1 MDLSYIY
8 LFFDGVITLAGVL
21 LVVTGF
27 LCGAEMLKWW
37 GSAYFIGAVGLGVFV
52 AGRLGSPILAHGVAP
67 GILLMAYGVMWL
79 GVRRLAGR
87 SGSVPL
93 ALLPGLVWLVAGA
106 VLPFAAT
113 PWLYLVAQ
121 APLIL
126 LMLVLLLVEILHMA
140 VPAAARYPL
149 AAVLVA
155 HGVFVLVRAAALL
168 AHGDPAALRFWL
180 VVSAGEG
187 IAFVFCDA
195 LCASHLVR
203 MLRERLLDSAAH
215 TDFLTGVLNRRGFTL
230 QAERRLRVSPCMLLV
245 LDIDGFKRINDTLGH
260 AEGDRLLRELGK
272 ICLESVRAADVVGR
286 LGGDEFAI
294 LIDGGTAETAAAVA
308 SRIRQAFA
316 QTLTPHGLAVAV
328 SIGIDGAKPGNT
340 LDDLLR
346 QADMRLYRA
355 KDSTPRIRRLALGT
369 G

>member
-8 LFFDGVITLAGVL
+8 LFFDGMTVLAGIL

-27 LCGAEMLKWW
+27 LSGAEMLKWW
-37 GSAYFIGAVGLGVFV
+37 GSAYFIGAAGLGAFI
-52 AGRLGSPILAHGVAP
+52 AGRFGAHWLAHGLAP
-67 GILLMAYGVMWL
+67 GLLLMAYGMMWL
-79 GVRRLAGR
+79 GARRLAGR
-87 SGSVPL
+87 SSPMLL
-93 ALLPGLVWLVAGA
+93 ALLPGLAWWAIGA
-106 VLPFAAT
+106 TLPFAAK

-121 APLIL
+121 TPLTL
-126 LMLVLLLVEILHMA
+126 LMIALLLVEVVRIPA
-140 VPAAARYPL
+140 PAAARYPL
-149 AAVLVA
+149 AAALVV
-155 HGVFVLVRAAALL
+155 HGVFIVVRAADLL
-168 AHGDPAALRFWL
+168 QHGTPAALRLWL
-180 VVSAGEG
+180 VISAGEG
-187 IAFVFCDA
+187 IIFVFCDA

-215 TDFLTGVLNRRGFTL
+215 TDFLTGVLNRRGFTI
-230 QAERRLRVSPCMLLV
+230 QAERRLRATSCMLLV

-260 AEGDRLLRELGK
+260 AEGDRLLRELGR
-272 ICLESVRAADVVGR
+272 ICMESVRAGDVVGR

-294 LIDGGTAETAAAVA
+294 LIDGGTGETASSIAT
-308 SRIRQAFA
+308 RIRQAFA
-316 QTLTPHGLAVAV
+316 QTLTAHGLEVGV

-355 KDSTPRIRRLALGT
+355 KGSAPRVRKLVLGA